1 MVISFLQRS
10 RFLRALVLT
19 VGIFSF
25 LLWLY
30 IILRVVF
37 NHVNVMSP
45 FIYRVPSLSFW
56 VLGVYA
62 FSLSFV
68 CTLVYLW
75 LWGRFGRMSE
85 FPGSY
90 EYREP

>member
-1 MVISFLQRS
+1 MFVPFLRRS

-19 VGIFSF
+19 AGVFSF

-30 IILRVVF
+30 IVLRVVF

-45 FIYRVPSLSFW
+45 FIYRIPSLSFW
-56 VLGVYA
+56 VLGA
-62 FSLSFV
+62 WSFAMGFA
-68 CTLVYLW
+68 CTFVYLW
-75 LWGRFGRMSE
+75 LWGRFGRSSA